1 MFKWV
6 VSRVTDILIAFTLA
20 TLLLAYGA
28 ITYPEYFP
36 QRFFRYWTLAAPGQP
51 APLAVATPVPQVV
64 SDQAPVLTQVQR

>member
-36 QRFFRYWTLAAPGQP
+36 QRFFRYWTLAAPEP
-51 APLAVATPVPQVV
+51 APLAVSAPVPHPV
-64 SDQAPVLTQVQR
+64 SSQAPALIQVQR